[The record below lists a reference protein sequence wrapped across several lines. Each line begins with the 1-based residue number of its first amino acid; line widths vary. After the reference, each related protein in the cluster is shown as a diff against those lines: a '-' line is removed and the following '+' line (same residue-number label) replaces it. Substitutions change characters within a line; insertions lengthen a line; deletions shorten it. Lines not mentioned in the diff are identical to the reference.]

1 MTSPAMVLDL
11 DVVTVIDGGTGT
23 EIQRR
28 GVPMDDLTWCAEA
41 NLVAPDVVRD
51 VHRSYVEAGAQL
63 LIANTFAS
71 SPFLFSHLDRMDELS
86 GIDRRAVQLARE
98 AADGRVPVAGSFSTM
113 RPGPAGSDRTDLS
126 RQWPESEA
134 RALCRSKAHALADA
148 GVDLVVMEMMRD
160 TDDSVWA
167 TEAAIETGLPVWVG
181 LAFERDEQDDLVGW
195 SRPDCR
201 IVEVVDALAATQPQL
216 MAVMHTELDDTTAAL
231 DVVRSRFAG
240 PLGAYPESG
249 HFARPNWVFIDTVS
263 VADLV
268 TAARGWI
275 GQGVTVVGGCC
286 GITPDHIAGLA
297 AGLGPLVS

>member
-1 MTSPAMVLDL
+1 MVLDPTI
-11 DVVTVIDGGTGT
+11 VTVIDGGTGT

-28 GVPMDDLTWCAEA
+28 GVPMDDRTWCAEA

-51 VHRSYVEAGAQL
+51 VHRAYVEAGAQL

-71 SPFLFSHLDRMDELS
+71 SPFLFSHLDRLDELA

-126 RQWPESEA
+126 RQWTETQA
-134 RALCRSKAHALADA
+134 RALCRAKAQVLVDA

-160 TDDSVWA
+160 TDYSVWA
-167 TEAAIETGLPVWVG
+167 TEAAMETGLPVWVG
-181 LAFERDEQDDLVGW
+181 LTFERDEHGDLVGW
-195 SRPDCR
+195 SRPDCG
-201 IVEVVDALAATQPQL
+201 IAEVVDALGSTGPQL

-231 DVVRSRFAG
+231 DVVRSRFNG

-249 HFARPNWVFIDTVS
+249 HFARPNWVFVDTVS
-263 VADLV
+263 VTDLV

-297 AGLGPLVS
+297 AALGPLVS

>member
-1 MTSPAMVLDL
+1 MVVDPT
-11 DVVTVIDGGTGT
+11 VVTVIDGGTGT

-28 GVPMDDLTWCAEA
+28 GVPMDDRTWCAEA

-51 VHRSYVEAGAQL
+51 VHRAYVDAGAQL

-71 SPFLFSHLDRMDELS
+71 SPFLFSHLDRLDELAR
-86 GIDRRAVQLARE
+86 IDRRAVRLARE

-126 RQWPESEA
+126 RQWPETEA
-134 RALCRSKAHALADA
+134 RALCRSKAQALVDA
-148 GVDLVVMEMMRD
+148 GVDLIVMEMMRD
-160 TDDSVWA
+160 TDYSVWA
-167 TEAAIETGLPVWVG
+167 TEAATETGLPVWVG
-181 LAFERDEQDDLVGW
+181 LTFERDEHGDLVGW
-195 SRPDCR
+195 SRPDCG
-201 IVEVVDALAATQPQL
+201 IAEVVDALVSTGPQL
-216 MAVMHTELDDTTAAL
+216 MAVMHTELDETTAAL
-231 DVVRSRFAG
+231 DVVRSRFDG

-249 HFARPNWVFIDTVS
+249 HFARPNWVFVDVS

-297 AGLGPLVS
+297 AEFGPLVS